1 MPIIGLR
8 IVRVLI
14 ERRKNADFPCAAA
27 SFGLS
32 PASLNYRETATIMG
46 QLCRFGAKLVLWR
59 SKWRGTQLW
68 TQEGCQGP
76 MKLFTKGLL
85 LIAVPSVVELALL
98 GVLLRTQEQTTQAA
112 QWAAHS
118 KQVLYQAS
126 VLVDPLLREASRV
139 RAGLIVG
146 NPSFLSGG
154 AVWTGFDNRL
164 KQLEKFVADNPLQ
177 VERVRRMREAVT
189 VYHAQV
195 DAQYALLRN
204 EPRARFAE
212 FGGTPL
218 PGPIMSFRDNLDAL
232 IADESGLDAQRNAEL
247 AATRAEQR
255 HALIAAIAGSMLI
268 WAVAALGFAGNI
280 GRRLATLTSNAERIS
295 HAQLLSGPLAGN
307 DELAQ
312 LDAVLHRTSARL
324 AEAEHEQAVLQETL
338 QARAREFTEVNENL
352 RHQKQDNEMFIYSVS
367 HDLRSPLVNLQGF
380 SRELQVSCDE
390 LRAMLDDARLL
401 EAERERIAHVL
412 DGNLGEALHFLRTA
426 VARSASIIDALLRI
440 SRAGRLDYQ
449 WQRVSVARTVARV
462 VETLRTTIAERGVS
476 LSVGELPP
484 AWGDPTAIEQVFGNL
499 LGNAVSYLDPGRP
512 GRIEIGALDAPA
524 APASECASP
533 RMRTYYVKDNG
544 LGIPLACMPKMF
556 NAFQRLHGDRAKGDG
571 IGLALVRRI
580 TERHGGR
587 AWVES
592 MEGAGSTFF
601 VMLPEQ
607 PLRVS

>member
-1 MPIIGLR
+1 
-8 IVRVLI
+8 
-14 ERRKNADFPCAAA
+14 
-27 SFGLS
+27 
-32 PASLNYRETATIMG
+32 
-46 QLCRFGAKLVLWR
+46 
-59 SKWRGTQLW
+59 
-68 TQEGCQGP
+68 

-85 LIAVPSVVELALL
+85 LIAVPSIVELALL
-98 GVLLRTQEQTTQAA
+98 GVLSRTQEQTTQAA

-126 VLVDPLLREASRV
+126 LLVDPLLREASRV
-139 RAGLIVG
+139 RAGLIAG

-154 AVWTGFDNRL
+154 AVWTGLDDRL
-164 KQLEKFVADNPLQ
+164 DQLEKFVDDNPIQ

-189 VYHAQV
+189 AYRAQV
-195 DAQYALLRN
+195 GAEYALLRDGH
-204 EPRARFAE
+204 RARFAE

-218 PGPIMSFRDNLDAL
+218 PGPVMSFHDNLDAF
-232 IADESGLDAQRNAEL
+232 IADESRLDAQRNAEL
-247 AATRAEQR
+247 AVTRAEQR

-280 GRRLATLTSNAERIS
+280 GRRLATLTSDAEHIG
-295 HAQLLSGPLAGN
+295 HAQSLGGPLIGPLAGN

-324 AEAEHEQAVLQETL
+324 AEVEHEQAVLQATL
-338 QARAREFTEVNENL
+338 QARAQELTEVNENL
-352 RHQKQDNEMFIYSVS
+352 RHQKQDNDMFIYSVS

-390 LRAMLDDARLL
+390 LRAMLDDARLP
-401 EAERERIAHVL
+401 EAERERIGRVL

-440 SRAGRLDYQ
+440 SRAGRPEYQ

-462 VETLRTTIAERGVS
+462 IETLRATIAERGVS
-476 LSVGELPP
+476 LSVRELPP
-484 AWGDPTAIEQVFGNL
+484 AWGDPTAIEQIFVNL

-512 GRIEIGALDAPA
+512 GRIEIGALDAA
-524 APASECASP
+524 AAHADACTP

-544 LGIPLACMPKMF
+544 LGIPAACMPKMF
-556 NAFQRLHGDRAKGDG
+556 SAFERLHGDRVKGDG

-580 TERHGGR
+580 IERHGGR

-592 MEGAGSTFF
+592 MEGSGSTFF

-607 PLRVS
+607 PPRVS